1 MLQKNVKKLMFVKFI
16 FFFLVITK
24 DIDTFEAL
32 K

>member
-16 FFFLVITK
+16 FFLVITK